1 MTSPLLTLRFP
12 VAATLMAAFLSP
24 TAHAIEG
31 KTADGCTYKVI
42 NGQYLT
48 QCPSDAKGATNNA
61 PSTYVAPKSSSDTV
75 TSYSAVPMRSN
86 PSAPVPS
93 VQTAPAPVVSV
104 AIETPSQNEQISESY
119 ETARKREKDQF
130 EDATYAGF
138 FLGSSSLK
146 NSSSS
151 LGLSG
156 SLGTSIDEHFGVELG
171 YSYSGQS
178 RNIGLSSRGNE
189 TDLGS
194 LSPTP
199 TKDDVTI
206 RSHLISGEIQGHIT
220 DSRKRLR
227 PFLGAGFGYRMNS
240 LKEKSSQD
248 PFSGRSVSGGSL
260 SQNAFGGLASAGAK
274 LRISKTMQLGFVFR
288 YFFPIASQEAK
299 LESGATSFSGTE
311 SRLTSSDS
319 VFTEG
324 GQTQILG
331 GFQVAF

>member
-1 MTSPLLTLRFP
+1 MTSPLLTLGFALTAVLS
-12 VAATLMAAFLSP
+12 VALSSP
-24 TAHAIEG
+24 LALALEG

-48 QCPSDAKGATNNA
+48 QCPSDPKAANA
-61 PSTYVAPKSSSDTV
+61 QPTTYVAPKTVDSV

-93 VQTAPAPVVSV
+93 VQTAPAPVLSV
-104 AIETPSQNEQISESY
+104 AIETPSQQEQISESY
-119 ETARKREKDQF
+119 ETSRKIEKDQF
-130 EDATYAGF
+130 EDATYAGLL
-138 FLGSSSLK
+138 LGSSSLK

-151 LGLSG
+151 LGLSA

-178 RNIGLSSRGNE
+178 RNIGLSSRGGE
-189 TDLGS
+189 SELGA
-194 LSPTP
+194 LSPAAP
-199 TKDDVTI
+199 AKDDVSI

-227 PFLGAGFGYRMNS
+227 PYLGAGLGYRMNS
-240 LKEKSSQD
+240 LQEKSSAD
-248 PFSGRSVSGGSL
+248 PYSGRSISGGSL

-274 LRISKTMQLGFVFR
+274 LRISKTMQLNFLFR
-288 YFFPIASQEAK
+288 YFFPLASQEAK
-299 LESGATSFSGTE
+299 LENGGNSFSGSST
-311 SRLTSSDS
+311 RLTAADS

-324 GQTQILG
+324 GQTQIFG

>member
-1 MTSPLLTLRFP
+1 MTSPLLTLGFALTAALS
-12 VAATLMAAFLSP
+12 VALSSP
-24 TAHAIEG
+24 LALALEG

-48 QCPSDAKGATNNA
+48 QCPSDSKAASNPQPTTYA
-61 PSTYVAPKSSSDTV
+61 PPKTLDTV
-75 TSYSAVPMRSN
+75 SNYSAVPMRSN

-93 VQTAPAPVVSV
+93 VQTAPAPVLSV
-104 AIETPSQNEQISESY
+104 AIETPSQKEQISESY
-119 ETARKREKDQF
+119 ETSRKREKDQF
-130 EDATYAGF
+130 EDATYAGLL
-138 FLGSSSLK
+138 LGSSSLK

-151 LGLSG
+151 LGISA

-178 RNIGLSSRGNE
+178 RNIGLSSRGGE
-189 TDLGS
+189 SELGA
-194 LSPTP
+194 LSPTQS
-199 TKDDVTI
+199 KDDVSL

-227 PFLGAGFGYRMNS
+227 PYLGAGLGYRMNS
-240 LKEKSSQD
+240 LQEKSSAD
-248 PFSGRSVSGGSL
+248 PYSGRSISGGSL

-274 LRISKTMQLGFVFR
+274 LRISKTMQLNFLFR
-288 YFFPIASQEAK
+288 YFFPLASQEAK
-299 LESGATSFSGTE
+299 LENGGNSFSGSNT
-311 SRLTSSDS
+311 RLTTADS